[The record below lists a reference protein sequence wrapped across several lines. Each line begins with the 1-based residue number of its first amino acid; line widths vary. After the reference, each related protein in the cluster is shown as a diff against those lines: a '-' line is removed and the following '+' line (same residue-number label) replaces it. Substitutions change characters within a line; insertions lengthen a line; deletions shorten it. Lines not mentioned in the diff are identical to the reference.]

1 MIQLSFYQTNEQK
14 KYIEELGI
22 AIKDFAAREAELDET
37 GDFPFENIKELKN
50 FGYTKLTL
58 PKQYGGR
65 GGSLYEFLLGQERVA
80 MESGATALSIG
91 WHLGSLLEINSKQ
104 SWDKEVLE
112 EFYQEVANGALT
124 NRAAT
129 EPKTGSPTRG
139 GRPETIAV
147 KEEGGWR
154 INGRKSFT
162 TLSPILDLFLVSA
175 WVPETEN
182 VGWFMIHRDTAGIRI
197 EETWNM
203 IAMQG
208 TGSHDLV
215 LEDVLI
221 DDKYY
226 IEKMRAPAKT
236 GAPWLLHIPACYIG
250 IAAAA
255 RNEAI
260 TFAKQY
266 RPNSLPGPIA
276 ELPNVQRTIG
286 EIELEL
292 SQARHYLYSVAEK
305 WENKPEEREEIAKEF
320 GAVKMAVT
328 NAALSIVDKAMRVV
342 GAKSLQRSN
351 PLQRHYRNVR
361 AGLHNPPMDDATIS
375 LLAKH
380 ALFE

>member
-1 MIQLSFYQTNEQK
+1 MIRLSFYQTSEQK

-22 AIKDFAAREAELDET
+22 AIKNFAAREAELDET

-50 FGYTKLTL
+50 FGYTTLTL
-58 PKQYGGR
+58 PKQYGGK
-65 GGSLYEFLLGQERVA
+65 GGFLYDFLLGQERIA

-112 EFYQEVANGALT
+112 EFYKEVANGALT

-162 TLSPILDLFLVSA
+162 TLSPILDLYLVSG

-182 VGWFMIHRDTAGIRI
+182 IGWFMIHRDTAGVRI

-215 LEDVLI
+215 LEDVWI
-221 DDKYY
+221 DNKYY

-250 IAAAA
+250 IAASA

-260 TFAKQY
+260 AFAKEY
-266 RPNSLPGPIA
+266 SPNSLPGPIA
-276 ELPNVQRTIG
+276 ELPNIQRTIG

-305 WENKPEEREEIAKEF
+305 WETKPEEREEIAKEF

-375 LLAKH
+375 LLAKRV
-380 ALFE
+380 LFE

>member
-65 GGSLYEFLLGQERVA
+65 GGSLYEFLLGQERIA

-182 VGWFMIHRDTAGIRI
+182 VGWFMIHRDTEGIRI

>member
-1 MIQLSFYQTNEQK
+1 MIKLSFYQTSEQK

-22 AIKDFAAREAELDET
+22 AIRSFAAREAELDET
-37 GDFPFENIKELKN
+37 GNFPFENIKELKS

-58 PKQYGGR
+58 PKQYGGS
-65 GGSLYEFLLGQERVA
+65 GSSLYQFLLGQERIA

-91 WHLGSLLEINSKQ
+91 WHLGSILEINSKQ
-104 SWDKEVLE
+104 SWNKEVLE

-147 KEEGGWR
+147 KEEEGWR

-250 IAAAA
+250 IAASA

-260 TFAKQY
+260 TFAKEY
-266 RPNSLPGPIA
+266 SPNSLPGPIA
-276 ELPNVQRTIG
+276 DLPNVQRTIG

-375 LLAKH
+375 LLAKR